1 MADEAGKRVRWLSM
15 PEKRSGYHPRVA
27 DKETEVPG
35 SKWLGGD
42 HTAGRAGSD
51 WELYGLMAGDPAPQ
65 EPEGCAGPQA
75 WCCRMQ
81 CGSTMGVPRGS

>member
-1 MADEAGKRVRWLSM
+1 MADEAGKRERWLSM

-42 HTAGRAGSD
+42 TQPEELDLTGSC
-51 WELYGLMAGDPAPQ
+51 MA
-65 EPEGCAGPQA
+65 
-75 WCCRMQ
+75 
-81 CGSTMGVPRGS
+81 